1 MVNTGEKAQNH
12 LASSID
18 ENCQSLAYPYQMPQS
33 NDVVN
38 LWLFIDEWTRCVGS
52 SYQKD
57 RLYRFGEFDK
67 CSAQFND
74 IKVALKAKL
83 ESSPEK
89 AMDLLETTHY
99 KQNLGSDPSKSPTAG
114 VIWELKEKPSWD

>member
-1 MVNTGEKAQNH
+1 
-12 LASSID
+12 
-18 ENCQSLAYPYQMPQS
+18 MPQS

-67 CSAQFND
+67 CSAQWND
-74 IKVALKAKL
+74 VTIAFKAKMMQD
-83 ESSPEK
+83 SNK
-89 AMDLLETTHY
+89 ARKLLETTHY
-99 KQNLGSDPSKSPTAG
+99 TQNLGSDLSKSPTAG
-114 VIWELKEKPSWD
+114 VIWELKDKPSWD